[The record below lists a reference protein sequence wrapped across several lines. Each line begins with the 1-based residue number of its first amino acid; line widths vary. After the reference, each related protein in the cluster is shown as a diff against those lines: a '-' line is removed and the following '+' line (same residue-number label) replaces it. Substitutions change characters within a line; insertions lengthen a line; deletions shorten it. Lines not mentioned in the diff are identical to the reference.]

1 MLTPWRTGR
10 TPKSCGP
17 NCRARGPGTPP
28 GSTTVTSLA
37 CWRPGGA
44 TAAVPSPS
52 RGGTDATMAAMDLS
66 DYVDALRTSLTQ
78 AAAAAGEQARET
90 ARLLADTMEPAVR
103 LTVTNALSD
112 MAAEVTAALDGGLV
126 DIRIR
131 GRDPEV
137 VVVPPVAHAPA
148 EEPLAHEDDDADE
161 DGTVARISL
170 RLPEQLKARAEAAA
184 AASGVSLN
192 AWLVRAVSAAVRAP
206 STPPS
211 SGRGPRRISGFAR
224 S

>member
-1 MLTPWRTGR
+1 
-10 TPKSCGP
+10 
-17 NCRARGPGTPP
+17 
-28 GSTTVTSLA
+28 
-37 CWRPGGA
+37 
-44 TAAVPSPS
+44 
-52 RGGTDATMAAMDLS
+52 MASMDLS

-126 DIRIR
+126 DIRVR

-137 VVVPPVAHAPA
+137 VVVPPVPH
-148 EEPLAHEDDDADE
+148 EPVSEPEVEDDDAE
-161 DGTVARISL
+161 DDGSMARISL
-170 RLPEQLKARAEAAA
+170 RLPEQLKTRAEAAA

-192 AWLVRAVSAAVRAP
+192 AWLVRAVSTAVRAP
-206 STPPS
+206 ATPPS

>member
-1 MLTPWRTGR
+1 
-10 TPKSCGP
+10 
-17 NCRARGPGTPP
+17 
-28 GSTTVTSLA
+28 
-37 CWRPGGA
+37 
-44 TAAVPSPS
+44 
-52 RGGTDATMAAMDLS
+52 MASMDLS

-78 AAAAAGEQARET
+78 AAAAAGDQARET

-112 MAAEVTAALDGGLV
+112 MAAEVTAALEGGLV
-126 DIRIR
+126 DIRVR

-137 VVVPPVAHAPA
+137 VVVPPVLHEPV
-148 EEPLAHEDDDADE
+148 EEPVPEDDDADE
-161 DGTVARISL
+161 EGSVARISL
-170 RLPEQLKARAEAAA
+170 RLPEPLKARAEAAA

-192 AWLVRAVSAAVRAP
+192 AWLVRAVSSAVRAP
-206 STPPS
+206 TTPPS